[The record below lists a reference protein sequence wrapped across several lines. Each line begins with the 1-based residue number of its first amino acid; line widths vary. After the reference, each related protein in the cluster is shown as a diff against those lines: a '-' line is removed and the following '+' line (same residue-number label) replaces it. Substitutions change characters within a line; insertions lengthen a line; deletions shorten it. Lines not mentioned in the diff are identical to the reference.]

1 MAKYLLA
8 YSGGSMP
15 ESPAERQKVVEQ
27 WMGWFGELGNA
38 LVDGGS
44 PLAPSATIKPGGAVT
59 SGAGMGISGYSIIE
73 ASDGEEAT
81 KMAQG
86 CPLINAGGTIEVYE
100 SLPMG

>member
-15 ESPAERQKVVEQ
+15 DSPAEQQAAMQK
-27 WMGWFGELGNA
+27 WMAWFGELGTA
-38 LVDGGS
+38 VVDGGS
-44 PLAPSATIKPGGAVT
+44 PLAPSATIRPGGAVS
-59 SGAGMGISGYSIIE
+59 SGASMGLSGYSIVE
-73 ASDGEEAT
+73 AGDSEEAT
-81 KMAQG
+81 KMALG

>member
-15 ESPAERQKVVEQ
+15 DTPAEQQKVMEQ
-27 WMGWFGELGNA
+27 WMGWFEEMGSA

-44 PLAPSATIKPGGAVT
+44 PLAPTATIKPGGAVS

-73 ASDGEEAT
+73 AGDGEEAT
-81 KMAQG
+81 KMASG
-86 CPLINAGGTIEVYE
+86 CPLINAGGTVEIYE